1 MTAQKAGAADS
12 SEMLVGRYHLI
23 RRIGNGSF
31 ATVWLGHDDDLDV
44 DVAVKVLARRWAA
57 DDDVRQR
64 FVTEA
69 RLMRRI
75 NDARITHVYDIGQLE
90 DGRPYFV
97 MDFADGGSLNDV
109 RRTHPSPVRAL
120 RLCAETCRAL
130 AVLHEYDVVHR
141 DVTPGNVLLSRG
153 RGAVTKIII
162 ADLGVAN
169 DRAAAIGLPMTA
181 GTPGYMAPEQARG
194 EHVDQR
200 ADIYSLAALCYAMLT
215 GRPPFG
221 ARTLEDVLNRQAD
234 LRPAPIAARLGAP
247 RLLDTLLAA
256 GLSADPKLRPP
267 TAGLLGEALD
277 RIADDVAARLAA
289 KAGEAGGIQSSE
301 LGAGQQDADFD
312 GGYDAMATMI
322 RPAGA
327 VVSAIVVPAV
337 TVTPRLDSPE
347 PEPAGMAAEEVAA
360 EGEVAA
366 PAAVAV
372 IDAEPDPAAG
382 PETAVQPLSLGRVA
396 VLTVLGLAV
405 FMFVVLI
412 TGLILR

>member
-1 MTAQKAGAADS
+1 MTAQKSGAADS
-12 SEMLVGRYHLI
+12 SEMVVGRYRLI

-44 DVAVKVLARRWAA
+44 DVAVKVLSRRWAA

-75 NDARITHVYDIGQLE
+75 SDVRITHVYDIGQLE

-97 MDFADGGSLNDV
+97 MDFADGGSLNEV
-109 RRTHPSPVRAL
+109 RRSHPSPVRAL

-141 DVTPGNVLLSRG
+141 DVTPGNVLLNQG
-153 RGAVTKIII
+153 RGTGTRIMI

-221 ARTLEDVLNRQAD
+221 ARTLEDVLNRDAD
-234 LRPAPIAARLGAP
+234 LRPAPIAAGLGAP
-247 RLLDTLLAA
+247 GSA
-256 GLSADPKLRPP
+256 GH
-267 TAGLLGEALD
+267 TAGRRPVRRPETAAAD
-277 RIADDVAARLAA
+277 RRVARRS
-289 KAGEAGGIQSSE
+289 AGP
-301 LGAGQQDADFD
+301 DRRRRR
-312 GGYDAMATMI
+312 
-322 RPAGA
+322 RPAGREGQGGRRGGQHSDRRGA
-327 VVSAIVVPAV
+327 GRTALSTAATKPW
-337 TVTPRLDSPE
+337 PR
-347 PEPAGMAAEEVAA
+347 
-360 EGEVAA
+360 
-366 PAAVAV
+366 
-372 IDAEPDPAAG
+372 
-382 PETAVQPLSLGRVA
+382 
-396 VLTVLGLAV
+396 
-405 FMFVVLI
+405 
-412 TGLILR
+412 

>member
-1 MTAQKAGAADS
+1 MTAQKSGAADS
-12 SEMLVGRYHLI
+12 SEMVVGRYRLI

-44 DVAVKVLARRWAA
+44 DVAVKVLSRRWAA

-75 NDARITHVYDIGQLE
+75 SDVRITHVYDIGQLE

-97 MDFADGGSLNDV
+97 MDFADGGSLNEV
-109 RRTHPSPVRAL
+109 RRSHPSPVRAL

-141 DVTPGNVLLSRG
+141 DVTPGNVWLNPG
-153 RGAVTKIII
+153 RGTGTRIMI

-221 ARTLEDVLNRQAD
+221 ARTLEDVLNRDVD
-234 LRPAPIAARLGAP
+234 LRPAPIAAGLGAP
-247 RLLDTLLAA
+247 DLLDTLLAA

-289 KAGEAGGIQSSE
+289 KARAGGGVDSTQTGE
-301 LGAGQQDADFD
+301 GQDDGTFD
-312 GGYDAMATMI
+312 GGYEAMATMI

-327 VVSAIVVPAV
+327 
-337 TVTPRLDSPE
+337 E
-347 PEPAGMAAEEVAA
+347 AAE
-360 EGEVAA
+360 A
-366 PAAVAV
+366 PAESVEAPDPIGATSEKGPDPSPVGSSVAL
-372 IDAEPDPAAG
+372 IDPDAERSPA
-382 PETAVQPLSLGRVA
+382 TTDRPLPLGRY
-396 VLTVLGLAV
+396 VLLTALGLAV
-405 FMFVVLI
+405 FTVVVLI
-412 TGLILR
+412 TGYLLR

>member
-64 FVTEA
+64 FVAEA

-200 ADIYSLAALCYAMLT
+200 ADIYALAALCYAMLT

-221 ARTLEDVLNRQAD
+221 ARTLEDVLNREAD

-247 RLLDTLLAA
+247 QLLDTLLAA

-289 KAGEAGGIQSSE
+289 KAGEAGGIESTE
-301 LGAGQQDADFD
+301 LGGGQHDVDYD

-322 RPAGA
+322 RPAVA
-327 VVSAIVVPAV
+327 VVPAVVVPAV
-337 TVTPRLDSPE
+337 TVTPRLASSE
-347 PEPAGMAAEEVAA
+347 PVPAGMAAEEAAA

-372 IDAEPDPAAG
+372 IDAEPAPSAG
-382 PETAVQPLSLGRVA
+382 PETAVQPLSLGRIA
-396 VLTVLGLAV
+396 VLTALGLAV